1 MVVIYFLL
9 HIENY
14 DDNEENKTHRKM
26 SICYK
31 NQTTSTDTDAP

>member
-14 DDNEENKTHRKM
+14 DEEENKTHRKM